1 MAVKYKLLLNTSWNI
16 GLIAFAGG
24 WTIFL
29 LWAGARYIGAWDF
42 DILVFI
48 GFYWLIIFFWLAC
61 FGLLAL
67 LIYTIINRKNIDRK
81 ILFAGILILMNIPSI
96 MIILPAQHEIRNKVF
111 IKLKNR
117 TGSEILDA
125 KLQGNLK
132 SWDIGNIS
140 NNACKVFNYD
150 PPYWN
155 YDARL
160 YQKPDSLQLVLK
172 HSGGVIDTIGFPTLK
187 MGACRHLAIDEHFT
201 IINQ

>member
-1 MAVKYKLLLNTSWNI
+1 MAVKYTSLLNTSWNI

-29 LWAGARYIGAWDF
+29 LWAGGRYIGAWDF

-61 FGLLAL
+61 FGLLL
-67 LIYTIINRKNIDRK
+67 LIVYSIINRKNLHRK
-81 ILFAGILILMNIPSI
+81 ILSAGILLLINIPSVI
-96 MIILPAQHEIRNKVF
+96 IILPTQSKIGRKVF
-111 IKLKNR
+111 VKLTNK
-117 TGSEILDA
+117 TGSEILDV

-140 NNACKVFNYD
+140 NNASKVFNYN

-160 YQKPDSLQLVLK
+160 YQKPDSLQLILK
-172 HSGGVIDTIGFPTLK
+172 RKGAIDTIGFPVMK
-187 MGACRHLAIDEHFT
+187 MGECRHLTIDKHLT
-201 IINQ
+201 ITNQ